1 MFANLSR
8 NRSRAELVL
17 VALLAVTLVAF
28 AAQLF
33 SGPSPRTSP
42 QDQRASAALCFPAR
56 G

>member
-1 MFANLSR
+1 MFANLPR
-8 NRSRAELVL
+8 NRSKTELVL
-17 VALLAVTLVAF
+17 VALLAVTLAAF

-42 QDQRASAALCFPAR
+42 QDQRASVELSFQAR